1 MRWRIAGLAGL
12 ILAGCDRADPASTA
26 QRPAAQH
33 IVDPATGETRMII
46 PRPDG
51 AATLRSGPD
60 VPLALPKGFSLPDGT
75 RVLTNSLFSRPDGD
89 GTLVTFEA
97 EPSAQAVIG
106 HYRDQAR
113 AAGFAITVEVETA
126 GTFLMVGERKKD
138 GARLAVTATEGVPTQ
153 GQLIVSANA
162 PG

>member
-1 MRWRIAGLAGL
+1 MGWRIAGLAGL
-12 ILAGCDRADPASTA
+12 ILTGCDGADPTGTEQRPTA
-26 QRPAAQH
+26 QH
-33 IVDPATGETRMII
+33 VVDPATGETRMTI

-60 VPLALPKGFSLPDGT
+60 VPLALPKGFTLPDGS
-75 RVLTNSLFSRPDGD
+75 RVLTNSLFSRSDGD

-106 HYRDQAR
+106 HFRNQAE

-126 GTFLMVGERKKD
+126 GTLLIVGERKGD
-138 GARLAVTATEGVPTQ
+138 GARLAVTATEGMPTQ
-153 GQLIVSANA
+153 GQLIVSTIA